1 MENILLDLDTG
12 VAKIIDSGLGRF
24 FDDSDEP
31 VHSYRGNILSFTV
44 YIFNLKAF
52 LRNSQPLV

>member
-52 LRNSQPLV
+52 LRNS